1 MAQSPASA
9 AAPAAAATARTDD
22 LAPMLLEYQSPSA
35 ALIEQRVP
43 AASRYTLW
51 VLASMFIV
59 ALVLSATL
67 PIDRVVVSQ
76 GKVVTTNSNIV
87 IQPLETAIV
96 RSIDVREGQIVKS
109 GQVLARLDPTF
120 AAADARRKSQA

>member
-1 MAQSPASA
+1 MAQSPAPAGAAQA
-9 AAPAAAATARTDD
+9 AAGKNDN

-51 VLASMFIV
+51 VLASIFVV
-59 ALVLSATL
+59 ALILSATV

-96 RSIDVREGQIVKS
+96 RSIDVREGQIVKA
-109 GQVLARLDPTF
+109 GQVLACLDL
-120 AAADARRKSQA
+120 DG